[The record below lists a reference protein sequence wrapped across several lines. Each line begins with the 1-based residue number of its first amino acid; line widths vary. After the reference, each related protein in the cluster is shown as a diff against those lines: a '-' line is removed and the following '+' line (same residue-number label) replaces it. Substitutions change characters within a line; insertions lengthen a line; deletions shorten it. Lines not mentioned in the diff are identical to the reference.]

1 MLRSFFGWLA
11 GDIHPLRALQQA
23 TTVAEQGTG
32 DTANTQHNH
41 PTSMDELSR
50 MHKHVHDGK
59 QSVALQSMLQTERI
73 YHLYFNLPSAIIISV
88 LLAFILV
95 YVQWTA
101 VSPNRL
107 LGWLAILFIV
117 LLGRVALF
125 FAWKRSTDTDN
136 QQHWLYW
143 FRVGTALAGIVWG
156 AAGVLLAPS
165 GDISHIVYVTFA
177 LAGLGAGGATTLAID
192 RISVNIFLLSVLSPQ
207 IVYLALEQNT
217 ITQGMS
223 AMLVLFLLF
232 LLASAWQLRLR
243 LEENIHLRHTATE
256 SEARMRQMLEGSPI
270 ATRITDA
277 LSNKVVFANTSYVSL
292 IESTPDQVI
301 GITPSNY
308 YAHPEEYDDAMAH
321 VRRGE
326 NVINKLVE
334 FRSLEEG
341 GWTKWALA
349 SFFAVE
355 YQGKPA
361 ILGWF
366 YDITDRK
373 IMEDRV
379 EHLAYHDTLTGLP
392 NRYLFSDRLE
402 QAIATAQREQSE
414 LALLFVDLDKFKPV
428 NDQYGH
434 HIGDLL
440 LMAVAE
446 RIRDCLRRTDSAA
459 RLGGDEFVVLL
470 PMIKNEEN
478 ALKIAENIRRELNRP
493 FHIKGLTLEISSCT
507 GIALYP
513 HHTVDAQHLIELAD
527 TAMYHA
533 KEEGRNRVK
542 TYHTGLRKVDG

>member
-1 MLRSFFGWLA
+1 M
-11 GDIHPLRALQQA
+11 
-23 TTVAEQGTG
+23 TEQGTG
-32 DTANTQHNH
+32 DTANTRHDR

-50 MHKHVHDGK
+50 IHKHVHAGE
-59 QSVALQSMLQTERI
+59 QSSALQSMLQAERI

-88 LLAFILV
+88 LLALILV
-95 YVQWTA
+95 YVQWPV
-101 VSPNRL
+101 VSPSRL
-107 LGWLAILFIV
+107 LGWLAALFIV
-117 LLGRVALF
+117 LLGRIVMF
-125 FAWKRSTDTDN
+125 FAWKRSVDTDV
-136 QQHWLYW
+136 QHHWLIW
-143 FRVGTALAGIVWG
+143 FRLGTVLAGIVWG

-165 GDISHIVYVTFA
+165 GDIGHIVYVTFA
-177 LAGLGAGGATTLAID
+177 LAGLGAGGATTLAVD
-192 RISVNIFLLSVLSPQ
+192 RISVNMFLLSVLSPQ
-207 IVYLALEQNT
+207 IIYLALEQST
-217 ITQGMS
+217 ITHGMS

-277 LSNKVVFANTSYVSL
+277 ASNKVVFANKSYVSL
-292 IESTPDQVI
+292 IESTPEQVI
-301 GITPSNY
+301 GLIPSNY
-308 YAHPEEYDDAMAH
+308 YANQEEYAEAMAH

-326 NVINKLVE
+326 DVTNKLVE
-334 FRSLEEG
+334 LRSPEEG

-355 YQGKPA
+355 YQNRPA
-361 ILGWF
+361 VLGWF

-379 EHLAYHDTLTGLP
+379 EHMAYHDTLTGLP

-440 LMAVAE
+440 LIAVAE

-459 RLGGDEFVVLL
+459 RVGGDEFVVLL

-478 ALKIAENIRRELNRP
+478 ALKIAESIRHELNRP
-493 FHIKGLTLEISSCT
+493 FYIEGLTLEISSST
-507 GIALYP
+507 GVAIYP
-513 HHTVDAQHLIELAD
+513 HHSTDARQLLDLAD

-533 KEEGRNRVK
+533 KTDGRDRVK
-542 TYHTGLRKVDG
+542 TYHSDLQEKSHNN

>member
-1 MLRSFFGWLA
+1 MG
-11 GDIHPLRALQQA
+11 
-23 TTVAEQGTG
+23 
-32 DTANTQHNH
+32 
-41 PTSMDELSR
+41 ELSR
-50 MHKHVHDGK
+50 IHQHAHTGEH
-59 QSVALQSMLQTERI
+59 SSALRGMLQAERI
-73 YHLYFNLPSAIIISV
+73 YHLYSNLPSAIAISV
-88 LLAFILV
+88 LLSLILV
-95 YVQWTA
+95 YVQWTV
-101 VSPNRL
+101 VSPERL
-107 LGWLAILFIV
+107 LWWLAVLFTV
-117 LLGRVALF
+117 LLARLALF
-125 FAWKRSTDTDN
+125 FIWKRSTETDD

-143 FRVGTALAGIVWG
+143 FRLGTGLAAIVWG
-156 AAGVLLAPS
+156 AAGVLLVPM

-192 RISVNIFLLSVLSPQ
+192 RVSVNIFLLSVLSPQ
-207 IVYLALEQNT
+207 IIYLALEPNA

-223 AMLVLFLLF
+223 AMLILFLLF
-232 LLASAWQLRLR
+232 LLSSAWQLRMR
-243 LEENIHLRHTATE
+243 LEENIHLRHSATE
-256 SEARMRQMLEGSPI
+256 NESRMRQMLEGSPI

-277 LSNKVVFANTSYVSL
+277 ISNRVVFANKSYVSL
-292 IESTPDQVI
+292 IESTPEQVV
-301 GITPSNY
+301 GLTPSNY
-308 YAHPEEYDDAMAH
+308 YANPDEYADAMAR

-326 NVINKLVE
+326 DVSNKLVE
-334 FRSLEEG
+334 LRSPEKD

-355 YQGKPA
+355 FQGKPA

-392 NRYLFSDRLE
+392 NRYLFGDRLE

-434 HIGDLL
+434 RIGDLL
-440 LMAVAE
+440 LMAVAD
-446 RIRDCLRRTDSAA
+446 RIRHCLRRTDSAA

-470 PMIKNEEN
+470 PQIRNEEN
-478 ALKIAENIRRELNRP
+478 ALKIAESIRHELNRP
-493 FHIKGLTLEISSCT
+493 FHIEGLTLEISSCT
-507 GIALYP
+507 GVAIYP
-513 HHTVDAQHLIELAD
+513 QHTLDAQHLIELAD

-542 TYHTGLRKVDG
+542 TYHTGLKESGS